1 MPADSTA
8 SVTASE
14 TSGTKSANT
23 GEPNVVRTP
32 AVRLRSLIAV
42 GTPHSGS
49 SAAGSSADSSAIRP
63 AARSRA
69 SSGVRVTNAPTSS
82 TRAR

>member
-1 MPADSTA
+1 MPAASIA

-14 TSGTKSANT
+14 TSGTKSAKT
-23 GEPNVVRTP
+23 GEPKVVRTP

-42 GTPHSGS
+42 GTPKSGPALS
-49 SAAGSSADSSAIRP
+49 GRSPKAAAC
-63 AARSRA
+63 SRA

-82 TRAR
+82 VRPR